1 MAIRAPDGAKN
12 LFCPLIH
19 TVTFRLLVVC
29 SPVGWILIRTPLFTS
44 LAAPLKKIWTSR
56 WCLRRSEG
64 RIVTDHDHSFWNY
77 FVTRVVEDNY
87 FNKLVMLN
95 LTFVLML
102 TFMLMLMLMLMLMML
117 MFIKSWHHLG
127 LCGLEGMFYF
137 DHFAIDTLL
146 YQYLSYLL
154 NQYW

>member
-44 LAAPLKKIWTSR
+44 LAAPLKKIWTYR

-64 RIVTDHDHSFWNY
+64 RIITDHDHSFWNY
-77 FVTRVVEDNY
+77 FVTWVVEDNH

-95 LTFVLML
+95 LMFVLML
-102 TFMLMLMLMLMLMML
+102 ALIMMLMLMLMMSN
-117 MFIKSWHHLG
+117 KSWHHLG
-127 LCGLEGMFYF
+127 LCGLEGMFHF

-146 YQYLSYLL
+146 PPKLQRRGLVF
-154 NQYW
+154 

>member
-1 MAIRAPDGAKN
+1 M
-12 LFCPLIH
+12 
-19 TVTFRLLVVC
+19 
-29 SPVGWILIRTPLFTS
+29 
-44 LAAPLKKIWTSR
+44 
-56 WCLRRSEG
+56 
-64 RIVTDHDHSFWNY
+64 
-77 FVTRVVEDNY
+77 TRVVEDNY

-95 LTFVLML
+95 LTFVSML
-102 TFMLMLMLMLMLMML
+102 TFMLMLMLMLMML

-154 NQYW
+154 NQY